1 MNLQETVIHQPKP
14 ANSHTRYSQP
24 LTIQKRNKTMSDI
37 IKGAKQLL
45 EGATP
50 GPWRLDDSFD
60 PGYPAL
66 HGAPQEENGIIRTPI
81 LSDDISDDFD
91 PGDADLIAAAPELA
105 QALAEETWE
114 YTQEIYFNE
123 KWQPI
128 YEDLWFETPEECDGL
143 WLGIEPWKYHDEP
156 TRIVRRRVSP
166 VEVIN
171 E

>member
-1 MNLQETVIHQPKP
+1 E
-14 ANSHTRYSQP
+14 QP

-50 GPWRLDDSFD
+50 GPWSLDDSFD

-81 LSDDISDDFD
+81 LSYDISDDFD
-91 PGDADLIAAAPELA
+91 PGDAELIAAAPGLA

-114 YTQEIYFNE
+114 YAVQVKIGAKWLFLGRGAGGHSFAKNAFWFDKKE
-123 KWQPI
+123 KAQGHQLI
-128 YEDLWFETPEECDGL
+128 REETA
-143 WLGIEPWKYHDEP
+143 P
-156 TRIVRRRVSP
+156 TRLVRRRVSP
-166 VEVIN
+166 PEVIN